1 MQRPEKY
8 LEYAEHCERMA
19 RGMSPADAETL
30 MIIAKA
36 WRMCAEEAE
45 RQQSNPKADK
55 K

>member
-1 MQRPEKY
+1 MQSPDKY
-8 LEYAEHCERMA
+8 LEYAEHCERIA

-30 MIIAKA
+30 VMIAKA

-45 RQQSNPKADK
+45 RQQSSSKPDK